1 MIIRVKNELEFYASA
16 GHLDQ
21 AGIRKSDEQMNTH
34 NPNGFQYRVRRPEE
48 DASARFNRV
57 PLAVRTLSSNTLFQG
72 EHEIG
77 IEHHGALYRLKITR
91 QGKLILNK

>member
-1 MIIRVKNELEFYASA
+1 
-16 GHLDQ
+16 
-21 AGIRKSDEQMNTH
+21 MNTH
-34 NPNGFQYRVRRPEE
+34 DPDSFRYRAHGAGHSPMRIERL
-48 DASARFNRV
+48 
-57 PLAVRTLSSNTLFQG
+57 PLAVRTLSSHSLFQG

>member
-1 MIIRVKNELEFYASA
+1 
-16 GHLDQ
+16 
-21 AGIRKSDEQMNTH
+21 MNTH
-34 NPNGFQYRVRRPEE
+34 NPHDFRFRSHRSSEGET
-48 DASARFNRV
+48 ARFDHV
-57 PLAVRTLSSNTLFQG
+57 PPAVRTLSSNILFQG

>member
-1 MIIRVKNELEFYASA
+1 MTERSTIDYA
-16 GHLDQ
+16 
-21 AGIRKSDEQMNTH
+21 
-34 NPNGFQYRVRRPEE
+34 
-48 DASARFNRV
+48 ARHPRHAAPIESQFRHVV
-57 PLAVRTLSSNTLFQG
+57 PARTVDSMTLFRG

>member
-1 MIIRVKNELEFYASA
+1 MTDRTTLEFADRSPRPAASA
-16 GHLDQ
+16 E
-21 AGIRKSDEQMNTH
+21 AN
-34 NPNGFQYRVRRPEE
+34 VRHVIP
-48 DASARFNRV
+48 S
-57 PLAVRTLSSNTLFQG
+57 RTVDSVTLFRG

>member
-1 MIIRVKNELEFYASA
+1 MNS
-16 GHLDQ
+16 HDP
-21 AGIRKSDEQMNTH
+21 SD
-34 NPNGFQYRVRRPEE
+34 FRYRGRRSDDVP
-48 DASARFNRV
+48 ARFDRV
-57 PLAVRTLSSNTLFQG
+57 AMSVRTLSSNALFQG

>member
-1 MIIRVKNELEFYASA
+1 MNRIFATPSQTPGTGKGST
-16 GHLDQ
+16 
-21 AGIRKSDEQMNTH
+21 QMNTH
-34 NPNGFQYRVRRPEE
+34 NPNDFRYRVRRSD
-48 DASARFNRV
+48 DASVARFDRV

>member
-1 MIIRVKNELEFYASA
+1 
-16 GHLDQ
+16 
-21 AGIRKSDEQMNTH
+21 MNAH
-34 NPNGFQYRVRRPEE
+34 NQRRFQRQRPPCR
-48 DASARFNRV
+48 SARRSMRPGLGLPAGRIV
-57 PLAVRTLSSNTLFQG
+57 SSDTLFQG